1 MAHFAELDENN
12 VVVRVIVVND
22 KDTADENG
30 VEKEEIGVA
39 FCKSLF
45 GEDTKWVQTSYN
57 GNIRGRY
64 AGIGDTYDSKKDIFV
79 APEPIVDVEV
89 VEPAK
94 VLK

>member
-12 VVVRVIVVND
+12 VVVRVIVVNN
-22 KDTADENG
+22 KDTSDENG

-64 AGIGDTYDSKKDIFV
+64 AGIGDTYDAKSDTFV
-79 APEPIVDVEV
+79 CPEPVVEEV